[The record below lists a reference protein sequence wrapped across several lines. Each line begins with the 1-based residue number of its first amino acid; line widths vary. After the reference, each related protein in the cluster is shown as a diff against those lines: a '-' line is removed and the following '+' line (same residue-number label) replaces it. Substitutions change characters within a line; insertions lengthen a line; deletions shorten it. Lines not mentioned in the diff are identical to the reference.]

1 MKSNGAGAIM
11 INAVALI
18 PPTQKT
24 TRARSA
30 GYFHPEFRIANN
42 VMPQIQPRPTHGKS
56 KTEVRV

>member
-1 MKSNGAGAIM
+1 M

-18 PPTQKT
+18 PPTEKT
-24 TRARSA
+24 IRARSA
-30 GYFHPEFRIANN
+30 GYFHPEFRIANT